1 MIIALI
7 SGIVCLALLF
17 VDLITKAWAY
27 AVSVQQS
34 NYFLGFIRMNYLPG
48 GNTGIAWGMFGSS
61 EAAMIFITVLTAL
74 LIVGIAAAF
83 FTVFKKN
90 TPARICLA
98 VIEAGAIGNFIDR
111 IVLGYVRDFVDV
123 SPIGFGICNFAD
135 FFITFGAV
143 ALFIVLVFVGK
154 DALIPLGK
162 WRKTRMEEKEK
173 KQPAQT
179 EQNHDEK

>member
-1 MIIALI
+1 MIALV

-17 VDLITKAWAY
+17 VDLVTKAWAY

-34 NYFLGFIRMNYLPG
+34 SYFLGFIKLNYLPG

-61 EAAMIFITVLTAL
+61 EAAMVVITVLTAL
-74 LIVGIAAAF
+74 MIVGIAAVF

-90 TPARICLA
+90 IPARICLA
-98 VIEAGAIGNFIDR
+98 VIEAGAIGNFVDR
-111 IVLGYVRDFVDV
+111 VVLGYVRDFVDV

-143 ALFIVLVFVGK
+143 ALFIVLIFVGK
-154 DALIPLGK
+154 DALFPLGK
-162 WRKTRMEEKEK
+162 WRKVRLEEKEK
-173 KQPAQT
+173 ERLAQT
-179 EQNHDEK
+179 EQDHDEK